1 MYQKRNYHNLMNDFN
16 LELPMYLNS
25 KKLNEILEN
34 IKIKKGL
41 SFFSQNLLHIYKIL
55 IEKGFFHKRELL
67 YLKSWLKDCNNI
79 KKNQI

>member
-1 MYQKRNYHNLMNDFN
+1 MNDFN

-41 SFFSQNLLHIYKIL
+41 SFFSYNLLHIYKIL
-55 IEKGFFHKRELL
+55 IEKKFFQKKELL
-67 YLKSWLKDCNNI
+67 YLKSWLKDCKNI
-79 KKNQI
+79 KKN